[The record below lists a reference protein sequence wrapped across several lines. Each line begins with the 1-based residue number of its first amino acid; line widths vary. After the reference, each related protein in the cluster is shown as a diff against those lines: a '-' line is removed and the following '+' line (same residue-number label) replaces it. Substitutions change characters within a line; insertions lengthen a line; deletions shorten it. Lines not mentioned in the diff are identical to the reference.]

1 LVKQGNSN
9 KPIIIAIAT
18 RVEVEMKS
26 KWLWVSSIST
36 VMGILAGGGYLLFA
50 EHSLLLSDNSLTLSA
65 FWSTFMLWAF
75 VLMFVVALLCNVLAF
90 IELDDE
96 HRLVSLHQRIRS
108 VLGSSERQQ
117 SFLLD
122 AERLLKQK
130 GQWKINDKVA
140 TDYRVLKAQRD
151 TLIFIQSACHPVDIG
166 QVRSMFQQMLAV
178 DITDGIVVSR
188 GGFSNQAWI
197 FAQEANINLLD
208 GKRLRKQQKR
218 AKIQQVT
225 LIQS

>member
-50 EHSLLLSDNSLTLSA
+50 EHSLLLSGLTLSA

-96 HRLVSLHQRIRS
+96 HRLDGLHQRIRS
-108 VLGSSERQQ
+108 VLGSGERQQ